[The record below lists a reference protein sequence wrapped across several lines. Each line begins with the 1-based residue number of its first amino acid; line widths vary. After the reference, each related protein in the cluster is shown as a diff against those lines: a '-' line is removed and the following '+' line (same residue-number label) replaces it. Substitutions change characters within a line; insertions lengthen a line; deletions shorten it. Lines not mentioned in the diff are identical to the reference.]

1 MDWEGEAKTW
11 DEDPVVQAYAQA
23 AFESLRD
30 VAKSH
35 SMALEGARVLDFGCG
50 TGVLAEKIARAGG
63 SVIAADQSPGMI
75 EVLRRKIAA
84 QKISKIFPFVG
95 SVDPVIAKGAQL
107 FGGRF
112 DLIVCSSVC
121 AFLDDYLE
129 VVNKL
134 AAALNPG
141 GAFVQWDW
149 EYEPRSPEPFGL
161 TRVQIEE
168 ALTGAGLTRVEVEEG
183 FNVVVE
189 GMRLR
194 PLRGV
199 GFR

>member
-1 MDWEGEAKTW
+1 
-11 DEDPVVQAYAQA
+11 V
-23 AFESLRD
+23 
-30 VAKSH
+30 
-35 SMALEGARVLDFGCG
+35 
-50 TGVLAEKIARAGG
+50 GG

-75 EVLRRKIAA
+75 EVLRQKIAV
-84 QKISKIFPFVG
+84 QKISKVFPFVG
-95 SVDPVIAKGAQL
+95 SVDAVIAKGAQL

-121 AFLDDYLE
+121 AFLDDYLD
-129 VVNKL
+129 VVKKL
-134 AAALNPG
+134 AASLSPG

-161 TRVQIEE
+161 TRLQIEE
-168 ALTGAGLTRVEVEEG
+168 ALTGAGLTRVEVGEG
-183 FNVVVE
+183 FNVEFE
-189 GMRLR
+189 GMRIR